1 MRSILALTMGD
12 VAGVG
17 PEIIAKAVV
26 SGEVESLCVPVVVGD
41 VDHLHRAFEM
51 LGTRRAIWRIED
63 PSEVRLDE
71 GGVYVIEVPEV
82 DVKGVRIG
90 CVDSR
95 AGDAA
100 VKFVQRATK
109 LAITGRVDGIVTAP
123 LNKEAINVAGYRY
136 AGHTELLADLT
147 GTQSYRMMLVVE
159 GLRAIHVTAHVA
171 LRAVFNLLTV
181 ERIVETVALSQQ
193 AMKSLGVDMPRIA
206 IAGLNPHSGEGGLF
220 GDEEIRI
227 IGPAVERGQALGWNV
242 TGPIP
247 PDTLF
252 YRARRG
258 EFDCVVVMYHDQ
270 GHIPLKMAGFDR
282 GVNVTLGLPIVRT
295 SPDHGTAFDIAGK
308 GVARPES
315 MIEAIRVATQLASFR
330 AGAGKY
336 TNS

>member
-1 MRSILALTMGD
+1 MEVPD
-12 VAGVG
+12 VDVNGVG
-17 PEIIAKAVV
+17 V
-26 SGEVESLCVPVVVGD
+26 
-41 VDHLHRAFEM
+41 
-51 LGTRRAIWRIED
+51 
-63 PSEVRLDE
+63 
-71 GGVYVIEVPEV
+71 
-82 DVKGVRIG
+82 G
-90 CVDSR
+90 CVDGR

-100 VKFVQRATK
+100 VKFVKRATE
-109 LAITGRVDGIVTAP
+109 LAVTEQVDGIVTAP
-123 LNKEAINVAGYRY
+123 LNKEAINLAGYRY

-147 GTQSYRMMLVVE
+147 GTRSYRMMLVVG
-159 GLRAIHVTAHVA
+159 GLRAVHVTAHVA
-171 LRAVFNLLTV
+171 LREVFSLLSV

-193 AMKSLGVDMPRIA
+193 AMRSLGVDVPRIA

-227 IGPAVERGQALGWNV
+227 IGPAVERGRALGWDV

-252 YRARRG
+252 YRAARG

-270 GHIPLKMAGFDR
+270 GHIPLKMAGFDA

-315 MIEAIRVATQLASFR
+315 MIEAIRLAVRLASFR
-330 AGAGKY
+330 MR
-336 TNS
+336 